1 MCVAA
6 ARAPCACRPDL
17 ITTTGFVRAAA
28 RAADMNL
35 RASAIASM

>member
-1 MCVAA
+1 
-6 ARAPCACRPDL
+6 L

-35 RASAIASM
+35 RASATASM